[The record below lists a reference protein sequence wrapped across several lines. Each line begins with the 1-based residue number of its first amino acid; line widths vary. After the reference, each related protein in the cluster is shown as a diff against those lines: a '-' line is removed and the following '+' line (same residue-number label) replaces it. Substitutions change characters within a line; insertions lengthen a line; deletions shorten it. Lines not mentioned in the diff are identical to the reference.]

1 MEFSTLSKQ
10 LTRSISKNDKKTQGI
25 FFTPPET
32 INQIIDF
39 LAPYL
44 PEITNILEPS
54 CGSGEFINILN
65 ELHPEPHFQITGI
78 ELNKKIFDAIEP
90 HAAENV
96 DLLNTSFLT
105 YHPVTPPELIIGNPP
120 FFVMKKPQV
129 DEDYYPFFDGRP
141 NIFILFLIKSINI
154 LAEGGI
160 ISYVL
165 PKNFLNCL
173 YYDKTRQFID
183 QKCKILEIVHC
194 DDQYL
199 DTQQDTII
207 MIFQKTTP
215 EPGENDAF
223 VIKRNGYTAFG
234 RPEDITKIKSLYEDT
249 LFPTTNLRAL
259 GFKVSVGNVVWNQC
273 KTILTN
279 DNSKTRLIYNS
290 DIVNGELRMRT
301 YRNEEKKN
309 FINQEGGESPVLVVN
324 RGYRAGTYNF
334 EYCLIEGGFKYLIE
348 NHLICIKYVE
358 EIEDEELIE
367 LYKKIITSLEDPRT
381 SEFIRLYFGNNAIN
395 TTELNEV
402 LPIYNM

>member
-1 MEFSTLSKQ
+1 MEFSDLSKQ
-10 LTRSISKNDKKTQGI
+10 LTKSISKNDKKTQGI

-32 INQIIDF
+32 INRMIEL

-44 PEITNILEPS
+44 PEITNIMEPS
-54 CGSGEFINILN
+54 CGSCEFINILN
-65 ELHPEPHFQITGI
+65 EHHPEPHFQITGI

-90 HAAENV
+90 HAADNV
-96 DLLNTSFLT
+96 HLINTSFLT
-105 YHPVTPPELIIGNPP
+105 YHPDTPPELMIGNPP

-141 NIFILFLIKSINI
+141 NIFTLFLIKSIKI

-173 YYDKTRQFID
+173 YYDKTRQFIN
-183 QKCKILEIVHC
+183 QTCKILEIVHC

-199 DTQQDTII
+199 DTEQDTII
-207 MIFQKTTP
+207 VIFQKTTP
-215 EPGENDAF
+215 APGENDAF
-223 VIKRNGYTAFG
+223 VIKKNGYTAFG
-234 RPEDITKIKSLYEDT
+234 RPTDITKIKSLYEGSN
-249 LFPTTNLRAL
+249 TTNLRAL
-259 GFKVSVGNVVWNQC
+259 GFRVCVGNVVWNQC

-290 DIVNGELRMRT
+290 DIVNGELRMKT

-309 FINQEGGESPVLVVN
+309 FIDREGGESPLLVVN

-334 EYCLIEGGFKYLIE
+334 EYCLIEGGFEYLIE

-358 EIEDEELIE
+358 EIEDEELTE
-367 LYKKIITSLEDPRT
+367 LYKKIITSLEDSRT

-395 TTELNEV
+395 TTELNAV

>member
-1 MEFSTLSKQ
+1 MEFSDISKQ
-10 LTRSISKNDKKTQGI
+10 LTKSISKNDKKTQGI

-32 INQIIDF
+32 INQMIDL

-44 PEITNILEPS
+44 PEVSNILEPS
-54 CGSGEFINILN
+54 CGSCEFINILN

-78 ELNKKIFDAIEP
+78 ELNKKIFDAIQP
-90 HAAENV
+90 HATDNV
-96 DLLNTSFLT
+96 ELINTSFLT
-105 YHPVTPPELIIGNPP
+105 YHPDTPPELMLGNPP
-120 FFVMKKPQV
+120 FFVMKRPQV

-141 NIFILFLIKSINI
+141 NIFILFLIKSIKI

-173 YYDKTRQFID
+173 YYDKTRQFIN
-183 QKCKILEIVHC
+183 QTCKILKIIHC

-199 DTQQDTII
+199 DTEQDTII
-207 MIFQKTTP
+207 LIFQKTMP
-215 EPGENDAF
+215 DAGENDAF
-223 VIKRNGYTAFG
+223 VIKKNGYTAFG
-234 RPEDITKIKSLYEDT
+234 RPADISKIKSLYDESQ
-249 LFPTTNLRAL
+249 TTNLHAL
-259 GFKVSVGNVVWNQC
+259 GFKVTVGNVVWNQC

-290 DIVNGELRMRT
+290 DIVNGELRMKT
-301 YRNEEKKN
+301 YQNKEKKN
-309 FINQEGGESPVLVVN
+309 FIDREGGESPLLVVN

-381 SEFIRLYFGNNAIN
+381 SEFISLYFGNNAIN
-395 TTELNEV
+395 TTELNTV